1 MPPDKIFFNT
11 GITTYFW
18 ILDNNKEKKRKGK
31 IQLLDVSSYY
41 KLLKMNLGAKNKE
54 VTADHLNEIFNL
66 YQQFENNKI
75 SKIYD
80 NNYFGYT
87 KITIDQYLKDD
98 SGNLI
103 LDKKKEPRIDKN
115 KRDYE
120 KVPLDKNIE
129 DYLKAEVNPN
139 LVDYVYD
146 KSLNKVG
153 YEISL
158 TKEFYKVE
166 KIRDISEIQKDIK
179 KISEELIRI
188 EKDFNE

>member
-1 MPPDKIFFNT
+1 
-11 GITTYFW
+11 
-18 ILDNNKEKKRKGK
+18 
-31 IQLLDVSSYY
+31 
-41 KLLKMNLGAKNKE
+41 MNLGAKNKE

-115 KRDYE
+115 KRDHE

-129 DYLKAEVNPN
+129 DYLKEEVNPN

-166 KIRDISEIQKDIK
+166 KTRDISEIQKDIE
-179 KISEELIRI
+179 KISDELIRI